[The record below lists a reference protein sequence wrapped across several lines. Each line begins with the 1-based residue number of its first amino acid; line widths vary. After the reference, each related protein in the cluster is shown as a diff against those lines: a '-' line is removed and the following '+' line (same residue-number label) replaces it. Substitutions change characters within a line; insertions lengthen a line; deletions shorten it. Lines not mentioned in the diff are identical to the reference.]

1 MSSLTSSLWS
11 PNTVDAAR
19 IAVIRDKTGLSE
31 IGAAILAGCWAE
43 DEIPDSWFNPDVS
56 VLHDPFAMLNMAA
69 AVDRLKY
76 ALKAK
81 NKIRIITDYDVD
93 GTTSSLILQAALRL
107 MSSDLDL
114 DYHIP
119 NRFHEGYGFSVIAAE
134 KAAEDKVDL
143 IVTADIGV
151 RDFEAVESARRA
163 GIDVLICDHH
173 LPSGA
178 SVPQDAIVL
187 CPPQDG
193 CSYPNSALAACG
205 VSLKLATALL
215 SNHQKWDQILLSLLK
230 LGAIGTV
237 ADLVSL
243 KTPEN
248 RAIVSIGLE
257 GLNQP
262 RHHPGLEA
270 LLDIAGSSPGGIRTS
285 DLGFRIGPRINAAGR
300 VADAKLVV
308 RLLNS
313 REPAEAKELAAE
325 LNRQN
330 DSRRTIQKQ
339 VEVEANEQVGD
350 PPDPFIV
357 VCKSE
362 EEGWHRGVVGIVAS
376 RLKDDFHRPAAV
388 IAIQGDTAVGS
399 VRSIS
404 RIHAI
409 EALDSCED
417 LLVRYGGHP
426 AAAGFTIPTRHIDEF
441 RRRLGE
447 FVTSHTT
454 EQDLVRTR
462 KYDVQVDPQSL
473 GDDLFAEL
481 TRMGPFGMGNPTPY
495 LMIPKVR
502 PMAVRAIGKDRTH
515 LKLRIPRQS
524 GNPIDALW
532 WGRADLVD
540 LMKTS
545 EVDLLGQL
553 GENIYQGRRTLQ
565 FEIKDARVSSDG

>member
-1 MSSLTSSLWS
+1 MSSLTSSQWA
-11 PNTVDAAR
+11 PATIDPTRVQ
-19 IAVIRDKTGLSE
+19 AVQDQTGLSE
-31 IGAAILAGCWAE
+31 IAATILASRWHG
-43 DEIPDSWFNPDVS
+43 DDIPEGWFDPDVT
-56 VLHDPFAMLNMAA
+56 VLHDPFAMLNMHA
-69 AVDRLKY
+69 AVDRLQH
-76 ALKAK
+76 AIKAK

-93 GTTSSLILQAALRL
+93 GTTSSLILQASLRL
-107 MSSDLDL
+107 LSKDLDL

-134 KAAEDKVDL
+134 KAATDGVDL

-151 RDFEAVESARRA
+151 RDFAAVESARKA

-178 SVPQDAIVL
+178 AVPQDAIVL
-187 CPPQDG
+187 CPPQEG
-193 CSYPNSALAACG
+193 CTYPNPALAACG

-215 SNHQKWDQILLSLLK
+215 GDHAKWDAILLSLLK

-248 RAIVSIGLE
+248 RAIVSVGLE
-257 GLNQP
+257 RLNQR

-313 REPAEAKELAAE
+313 REPKQARELAVE
-325 LNRQN
+325 LNRLN
-330 DSRRTIQKQ
+330 DNRRQIQKK
-339 VEVEANEQVGD
+339 VETEAIEQVGD
-350 PPDPFIV
+350 DPDPFIV

-376 RLKDDFHRPAAV
+376 RLKDEFHRPAAV
-388 IAIQGDTAVGS
+388 IAIQGDVAVGS

-404 RIHAI
+404 KIHAI
-409 EALDSCED
+409 KAMDTCSD

-426 AAAGFTIPTRHIDEF
+426 AAAGFTIPTEKIDEL

-447 FVTSHTT
+447 YVTANTDA
-454 EQDLVRTR
+454 EALVRTR
-462 KYDVQVDPQSL
+462 TYDVQIPAQSL
-473 GDDLFAEL
+473 GEDLFAEL
-481 TRMGPFGMGNPTPY
+481 RRLGPFGMGNPTPH
-495 LMIPKVR
+495 LMLEGVR
-502 PMAVRAIGKDRTH
+502 PIAVKAIGKDKTH
-515 LKLRIPRQS
+515 LKLLIPREH
-524 GNPIDALW
+524 GNAIEALW

-540 LMKTS
+540 LLSTS

-553 GENIYQGRRTLQ
+553 GENIYRGRRSLQ
-565 FEIKDARVSSDG
+565 FEIKDARVRE